1 MNPLSMHSDNLA
13 TTKDDMVAFIAGHG
27 LRRVPG
33 HAGDDIPSI
42 LWEDEDNPDSWK
54 DFVETAKAAGSPFLT
69 MSEAVLEKE
78 DVEMLIEEVQDQEFN
93 LGMGGGSAE
102 LDEAQTLVT
111 HIGKIGHLQLGFPHQ
126 GIMFLCE
133 VSTEWYERYQ
143 QLLDTVDDLG
153 DIVFEDEDEDEE
165 P

>member
-13 TTKDDMVAFIAGHG
+13 VVKDDMVAFIEGHG
-27 LRRVPG
+27 MRRVPG
-33 HAGDDIPSI
+33 HAGDDVPSI
-42 LWEDEDNPDSWK
+42 LWDDEDNQDRWK
-54 DFVETAKAAGSPFLT
+54 DFVETAKAAGAAFIT

-78 DVEMLIEEVQDQEFN
+78 DVEMLIEEVQDQELN
-93 LGMGGGSAE
+93 MEMGTSSE
-102 LDEAQTLVT
+102 LEEAQTLVR

-133 VSTEWYERYQ
+133 TSTEWYERYQ
-143 QLLDTVDDLG
+143 QLIDSIDDLG

>member
-13 TTKDDMVAFIAGHG
+13 STKDDMVAFIEGHG
-27 LRRVPG
+27 IRRVPG
-33 HAGDDIPSI
+33 HAGDDVPSI
-42 LWEDEDNPDSWK
+42 LWDDEENQDRWK
-54 DFVETAKAAGSPFLT
+54 DFVETAKAAGTAFIT

-78 DVEMLIEEVQDQEFN
+78 DVEMLIEEVQDGDFEMN
-93 LGMGGGSAE
+93 GGSPD

-111 HIGKIGHLQLGFPHQ
+111 HIGKIGHLQLGFPYH

-133 VSTEWYERYQ
+133 TSTEWYERYQ
-143 QLLDTVDDLG
+143 QLLESIDDLG
-153 DIVFEDEDEDEE
+153 DIVFEDGDEDEE

>member
-13 TTKDDMVAFIAGHG
+13 SVKDDMVAFIEGHG
-27 LRRVPG
+27 IRRVPG
-33 HAGDDIPSI
+33 HAGDDVPSI
-42 LWEDEDNPDSWK
+42 IWDDDSNTDRWK
-54 DFVETAKAAGSPFLT
+54 DFVETAKAAGATFIT

-78 DVEMLIEEVQDQEFN
+78 DVEMLIEEVQDQEYN
-93 LGMGGGSAE
+93 LEMGGSTE
-102 LDEAQTLVT
+102 LEEAQALVK

-133 VSTEWYERYQ
+133 TSTEWYERYQ
-143 QLLDTVDDLG
+143 QLLDSIDDLG
-153 DIVFEDEDEDEE
+153 DIVFEDEDDDEE

>member
-13 TTKDDMVAFIAGHG
+13 STKDDMVAFIEGHG
-27 LRRVPG
+27 IRRVPG
-33 HAGDDIPSI
+33 HAGDDVPSI
-42 LWEDEDNPDSWK
+42 LWDDDENPDRWK
-54 DFVETAKAAGSPFLT
+54 DFVETAKAAGATFIT

-78 DVEMLIEEVQDQEFN
+78 DVEMLIEEVQDQEFEA
-93 LGMGGGSAE
+93 GAGSPDLE
-102 LDEAQTLVT
+102 EAQTLVK

-133 VSTEWYERYQ
+133 TSTEWYERYQ

-153 DIVFEDEDEDEE
+153 NIVFEDEDEDEE

>member
-1 MNPLSMHSDNLA
+1 MHPDNLA
-13 TTKDDMVAFIAGHG
+13 GVKDDMIAFIAGHG

-33 HAGDDIPSI
+33 HAGDDVPSI
-42 LWEDEDNPDSWK
+42 TWDDDENTDSWK
-54 DFVETAKAAGSPFLT
+54 DFVETAKAAGAAFIT

-78 DVEMLIEEVQDQEFN
+78 DVEMLIEEVQDQDFEI
-93 LGMGGGSAE
+93 GGGATPD
-102 LDEAQTLVT
+102 LDEAQTLVK
-111 HIGKIGHLQLGFPHQ
+111 HIGKIGHLQLGFPYQ

-133 VSTEWYERYQ
+133 TSTEWYERYQ
-143 QLLDTVDDLG
+143 QLLDTIDSLG

>member
-13 TTKDDMVAFIAGHG
+13 SIKDDMVAFIAGHG
-27 LRRVPG
+27 IRRIPG
-33 HAGDDIPSI
+33 YVGDDVPSI
-42 LWEDEDNPDSWK
+42 LWNDEENSDRWK
-54 DFVETAKAAGSPFLT
+54 DFVETAKAAGTIFIT

-78 DVEMLIEEVQDQEFN
+78 DVEMLIEGVQDQEFEV
-93 LGMGGGSAE
+93 SATPD
-102 LDEAQTLVT
+102 LDEAQALVK
-111 HIGKIGHLQLGFPHQ
+111 HIGKIGRIQLGFPCQ

-133 VSTEWYERYQ
+133 TSTEWYDRYQ
-143 QLLDTVDDLG
+143 QLLDAIDDLG

>member
-1 MNPLSMHSDNLA
+1 MNPLSMHPDNLA
-13 TTKDDMVAFIAGHG
+13 GVKDDMVAFIAGHG

-33 HAGDDIPSI
+33 HADDDVPSI
-42 LWEDEDNPDSWK
+42 TWDDEENSDRWK
-54 DFVETAKAAGSPFLT
+54 DFVETAKAAGAAFIT

-78 DVEMLIEEVQDQEFN
+78 DVEMLIEEVQDQDFEI
-93 LGMGGGSAE
+93 GGGSTPD
-102 LDEAQTLVT
+102 LDEAQTLVK
-111 HIGKIGHLQLGFPHQ
+111 HIGKIGHLQLGFPYQ

-133 VSTEWYERYQ
+133 TSTEWYERYQ
-143 QLLDTVDDLG
+143 QLLDTIDSLG

>member
-1 MNPLSMHSDNLA
+1 MNPLSMHPDNLA
-13 TTKDDMVAFIAGHG
+13 GVKDDMVAFIAGHG

-33 HAGDDIPSI
+33 HAADDVPSI
-42 LWEDEDNPDSWK
+42 TWDDEENADRWK
-54 DFVETAKAAGSPFLT
+54 DFVETAKAAGAAFIT

-78 DVEMLIEEVQDQEFN
+78 DVEMLIEEVQDQDFEI
-93 LGMGGGSAE
+93 GGGATPD
-102 LDEAQTLVT
+102 LDEAQTLVK
-111 HIGKIGHLQLGFPHQ
+111 HIGKIGHLQLGFPCQ

-133 VSTEWYERYQ
+133 TSTEWYGRYQ
-143 QLLDTVDDLG
+143 QLLDTIDSLG

>member
-13 TTKDDMVAFIAGHG
+13 SVKDDMVAFIEGHG
-27 LRRVPG
+27 IRRVPG
-33 HAGDDIPSI
+33 HAGDDVPSI
-42 LWEDEDNPDSWK
+42 MWDDDTNADRWK
-54 DFVETAKAAGSPFLT
+54 DFVETAKAAGATFIT

-78 DVEMLIEEVQDQEFN
+78 DVEMLIEEVQDQEYN
-93 LGMGGGSAE
+93 LEMGGSTE
-102 LDEAQTLVT
+102 LEEAQALVK

-133 VSTEWYERYQ
+133 TSTEWYERYQ
-143 QLLDTVDDLG
+143 QLLDSIDDLG
-153 DIVFEDEDEDEE
+153 DIVFEDEDDDEE

>member
-13 TTKDDMVAFIAGHG
+13 SVKDDMVAFIEGHG
-27 LRRVPG
+27 IRRVPG
-33 HAGDDIPSI
+33 HAGDDVPSI
-42 LWEDEDNPDSWK
+42 MWDDDTNTDRWK
-54 DFVETAKAAGSPFLT
+54 DFVETAKAAGATFIT

-78 DVEMLIEEVQDQEFN
+78 DVEMLIEEVQDQEYN
-93 LGMGGGSAE
+93 LEMGGSTE
-102 LDEAQTLVT
+102 LEEAQTLVK

-133 VSTEWYERYQ
+133 TSTEWYERYQ
-143 QLLDTVDDLG
+143 QLLDSIDDLG
-153 DIVFEDEDEDEE
+153 DIVFEDEDDDEE

>member
-13 TTKDDMVAFIAGHG
+13 STKDDMVAFIAGHG
-27 LRRVPG
+27 IRRIPA
-33 HAGDDIPSI
+33 HADDDIPSI
-42 LWEDEDNPDSWK
+42 LWDDEENPDRWK
-54 DFVETAKAAGSPFLT
+54 DFVETAKAAGATFIT

-78 DVEMLIEEVQDQEFN
+78 DVEMLIEEAQDPDFN
-93 LGMGGGSAE
+93 LDIGTGSPE
-102 LDEAQTLVT
+102 MDEVQSLVK
-111 HIGKIGHLQLGFPHQ
+111 HIGKIGHVQLGFPHQ

-133 VSTEWYERYQ
+133 TSTEWYERYQ
-143 QLLDTVDDLG
+143 QLIDSIDDLG